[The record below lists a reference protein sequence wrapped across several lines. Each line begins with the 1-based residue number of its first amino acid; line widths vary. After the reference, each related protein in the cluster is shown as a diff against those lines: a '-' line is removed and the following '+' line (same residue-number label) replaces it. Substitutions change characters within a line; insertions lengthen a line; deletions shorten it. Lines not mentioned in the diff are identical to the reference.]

1 MAQFEIGEKRAILN
15 DINQKEISEGQKLKQ
30 QKDKKE
36 KEKRRESKGVN
47 MK

>member
-1 MAQFEIGEKRAILN
+1 MN
-15 DINQKEISEGQKLKQ
+15 DNNQKEISEGQKLKQ

-36 KEKRRESKGVN
+36 TEKEKRREFKGVN